1 MLPRTG
7 QLAPVESFPAPNI
20 NSAEPRKIWNL
31 PDLSFYTHRMAQV
44 LIFFFFSRGCA
55 RARSGGLEPG

>member
-7 QLAPVESFPAPNI
+7 QLAPVKNFPAPNI

-31 PDLSFYTHRMAQV
+31 PDPQFLYS
-44 LIFFFFSRGCA
+44 
-55 RARSGGLEPG
+55 